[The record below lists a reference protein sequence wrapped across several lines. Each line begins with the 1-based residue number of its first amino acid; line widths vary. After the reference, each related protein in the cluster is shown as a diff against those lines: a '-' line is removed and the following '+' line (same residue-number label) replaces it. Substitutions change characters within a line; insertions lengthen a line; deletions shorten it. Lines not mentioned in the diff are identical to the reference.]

1 MRFFGWGPAPSPAV
15 TVPTDTIIPFHYW
28 DDDHHTRGL
37 SFDITFRFDDV
48 LDHEKLRRALF
59 RLLEIGDWR
68 KLGARICRN
77 ANGGL
82 EYHVPQGFDDK
93 RPGFAYSTVTYDT
106 KIADHPQ
113 ASRLAQPHHL
123 HGAGRPS
130 FFGIEYTATPE
141 FRSFVRTPD
150 FPDRLEGWLCSDSP
164 QLAIRIIIFQD
175 ATLITVSFLHSLMDM
190 MGLNAILD
198 AWTAVL
204 RGQEDEV
211 KPFVG
216 FAHDPLAGLSET
228 KIKPLQTYVFADT
241 LLIGLTW
248 LLFGLRYIFT
258 VELFWQRR
266 EEERVIFLPAKYLQ
280 RMRDKAMGELASQN
294 TGDRDNPPFVSE
306 SDILFAWWTRVV
318 LRAQKPSPSRTIN
331 MRNTYCCRSILAELG
346 HIPSATSALV
356 TNAVFATLTFLSVRQ
371 VLEEPLSFTASE
383 IRKSLIQQRNP
394 EQLQALDAIQRN
406 TLDNAHHPALFGNPS
421 MYMIMMSN
429 WLKAKLFEVD
439 FSAAVQREGMPL
451 DERSNQLGR
460 PSYINV
466 TGTKAYATRNTG
478 VVIGKDAAGNWWC
491 LYTLRKRV
499 WPAVEQ
505 LLLSM
510 SDEDAT

>member
-1 MRFFGWGPAPSPAV
+1 MFFSGRGPAPLPI
-15 TVPTDTIIPFHYW
+15 VPTDTIIPFHYW

-37 SFDITFRFDDV
+37 SFDATFRFDDV

-59 RLLEIGDWR
+59 RLLEVGEWR
-68 KLGARICRN
+68 KLGARIRRN
-77 ANGGL
+77 AKGGL
-82 EYHVPQGFDDK
+82 EYHVPQSFDDE
-93 RPGFAYSTVTYDT
+93 RPGFAYSTVAYDT
-106 KIADHPQ
+106 KISAHPQ
-113 ASRLAQPHHL
+113 ASRLAQPHLL
-123 HGAGRPS
+123 HAAGRPA
-130 FFGIEYTATPE
+130 FFGIAYTAAPE
-141 FRSFVRTPD
+141 FRAFVRTPG

-164 QLAIRIIIFQD
+164 QMAVRIITFQD
-175 ATLITVSFLHSLMDM
+175 ATLVTVSFLHSLMDM
-190 MGLNAILD
+190 MGLNAMLD

-204 RGQEDEV
+204 RDQEDEV

-228 KIKPLQTYVFADT
+228 KTKPLQNYVFADT

-266 EEERVIFLPAKYLQ
+266 EEERVIFLPATYLQ
-280 RMRDKAMGELASQN
+280 RMRAKALGELALQN
-294 TGDRDNPPFVSE
+294 TSGSHKSTFVSE
-306 SDILFAWWTRVV
+306 SDVLFAWWARVV
-318 LRAQKPSPSRTIN
+318 LRAQNPSPGRTIN
-331 MRNTYCCRSILAELG
+331 LRNTYCCRSLLAELG
-346 HIPSATSALV
+346 HIPSATSALI

-383 IRKSLIQQRNP
+383 VRKSLIQQRNP

-429 WLKAKLFEVD
+429 WLKARLFD
-439 FSAAVQREGMPL
+439 FDLSAAVKGEGMPL
-451 DERSNQLGR
+451 DKRSNKLGM

-491 LYTLRKRV
+491 LYTLGKRI
-499 WPAVEQ
+499 WPAVERQ
-505 LLLSM
+505 LLSM
-510 SDEDAT
+510 SDEDAI